1 MLPIKGLQKMSLIDY
16 SPYSSCVVFIGGC
29 NFRCPYCQN
38 PKLVINVDE
47 QPTLT
52 EDEIFKFLETRKEWL
67 DAVVITGGEPTLY
80 KELKPFIE
88 SIKSMGYKVK
98 LDTNGTNPE
107 LLKKIMPMLDYIA
120 MDIKA
125 PLDMY
130 DNVTQIK
137 TNTDNIK
144 KSIKLIKTKAKDYE
158 FRTTIIKDFFK
169 GDDVIKIGEILKGSK
184 KYTMQQFRQNMPILD
199 ESYKKVKP
207 YTKEEL
213 EKFKTVLDNY
223 FDEVEIKGTY

>member
-1 MLPIKGLQKMSLIDY
+1 
-16 SPYSSCVVFIGGC
+16 
-29 NFRCPYCQN
+29 
-38 PKLVINVDE
+38 
-47 QPTLT
+47 
-52 EDEIFKFLETRKEWL
+52 
-67 DAVVITGGEPTLY
+67 
-80 KELKPFIE
+80 
-88 SIKSMGYKVK
+88 
-98 LDTNGTNPE
+98 
-107 LLKKIMPMLDYIA
+107 MLDYIA